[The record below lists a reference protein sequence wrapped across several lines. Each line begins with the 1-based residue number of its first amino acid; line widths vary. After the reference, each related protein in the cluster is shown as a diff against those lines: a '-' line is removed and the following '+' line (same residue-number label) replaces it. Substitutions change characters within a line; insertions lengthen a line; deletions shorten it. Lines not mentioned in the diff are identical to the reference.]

1 MFENLSALLWAG
13 TVLLL
18 CASGTL
24 IFRAMKSSQR
34 QHMDPLPLPIL
45 LIWPLVK
52 TLELLLSPW
61 LSDALCRSITQT
73 LRQAGLSYR
82 IQASEFISLQ
92 AGLALIAIL
101 LLSFSQMILDSDT
114 TWLSLTLAGI
124 SGAFLPLLALREARI
139 KREKQMRRD
148 LPVFLDFIIMAVE
161 AGLNLTGG
169 MQQAAKLGPDGP
181 LRQELS
187 IVLRDIRTGLN
198 RQKALRQL
206 ADRVQLN
213 ELTLLVNALIQAE
226 KSGASM
232 GHTLRIQA
240 DQRRTER
247 FQQAEKLAMQ
257 APVKLIFP
265 LIVFIFPVTF
275 LILGF
280 PIVMKFI
287 YEI

>member
-1 MFENLSALLWAG
+1 
-13 TVLLL
+13 
-18 CASGTL
+18 
-24 IFRAMKSSQR
+24 
-34 QHMDPLPLPIL
+34 
-45 LIWPLVK
+45 
-52 TLELLLSPW
+52 
-61 LSDALCRSITQT
+61 
-73 LRQAGLSYR
+73 
-82 IQASEFISLQ
+82 
-92 AGLALIAIL
+92 
-101 LLSFSQMILDSDT
+101 
-114 TWLSLTLAGI
+114 
-124 SGAFLPLLALREARI
+124 
-139 KREKQMRRD
+139 MRRD

-169 MQQAAKLGPDGP
+169 MQQAAKMGPDGA

-198 RQKALRQL
+198 RQTALRQM

-226 KSGASM
+226 QSGASM
-232 GHTLRIQA
+232 GTTLRIQA

-280 PIVMKFI
+280 PIVMKFV